1 MSLATEYGRTRAPES
16 ALLPYIVNELQLQ
29 RTVLFIDNGEEIEKL
44 EGWLFSRFLP
54 ELKSA
59 RVLIVCASRN
69 GLPLKWQTNPE
80 WKSRMKRF
88 SLRLFT
94 REEVYDYLGGSG
106 LSAEWQRAIAE
117 KTEGHPLS
125 LALTVDMLLSESVE
139 QWDVWRE
146 VPAVLSAEFCG
157 KRRLLACTVR

>member
-1 MSLATEYGRTRAPES
+1 MADES
-16 ALLPYIVNELQLQ
+16 GMEVPNEK
-29 RTVLFIDNGEEIEKL
+29 VLFAVVY
-44 EGWLFSRFLP
+44 SR
-54 ELKSA
+54 
-59 RVLIVCASRN
+59 R
-69 GLPLKWQTNPE
+69 G
-80 WKSRMKRF
+80 
-88 SLRLFT
+88 LRLF
-94 REEVYDYLGGSG
+94 RRRG